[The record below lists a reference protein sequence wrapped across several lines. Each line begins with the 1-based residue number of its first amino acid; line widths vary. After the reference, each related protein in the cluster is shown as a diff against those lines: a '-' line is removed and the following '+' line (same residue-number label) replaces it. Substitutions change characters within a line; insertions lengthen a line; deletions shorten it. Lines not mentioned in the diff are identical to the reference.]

1 MKNVCINEN
10 FQLSGDYCRRS
21 TATRAPIE
29 KKFMTGR
36 WRALYNCIP
45 KTPLQSKFWQ
55 FYKML
60 SKTYILLSCENKR
73 YMSLLIIK
81 IHNIFAEIL
90 KKAYQIHRRECL
102 HFSRVSLNVQRMRV
116 SGFRR
121 NAVWT
126 IVLVRIWKHVN
137 KGLLLLFTGYWQNS
151 SSSVII
157 IDNSLLFFKLEG
169 FYEKRQRKEREKSGP
184 HFTFAHANFDLDL
197 ITSYNYG
204 CLWLVALIW
213 SVLGFILLLF
223 NYFTFINDIMHT
235 KLKIIKFCT
244 HVGILNTVTV
254 N

>member
-45 KTPLQSKFWQ
+45 KTRLQSKFWQ

-90 KKAYQIHRRECL
+90 KKTYQIHRRIVYISAAFLWMYSACASVGLGETRYGQLFWSESGNMPTMVCC
-102 HFSRVSLNVQRMRV
+102 SCSQDIGKISLRM
-116 SGFRR
+116 
-121 NAVWT
+121 
-126 IVLVRIWKHVN
+126 
-137 KGLLLLFTGYWQNS
+137 LLLLMIHCCFL
-151 SSSVII
+151 
-157 IDNSLLFFKLEG
+157 SLGEG

-223 NYFTFINDIMHT
+223 NYFTFINDNMHT
-235 KLKIIKFCT
+235 KL
-244 HVGILNTVTV
+244 
-254 N
+254 